1 MHLYNTVSQS
11 CEDVLNCDH
20 FCINGSSG
28 FKCACRHGYILALDG
43 RTCQGM
49 LNYVH
54 NCSVTASEYS
64 LQILMSVFYHTTTV
78 MIMLLAIIPKEA
90 LPALVM
96 KDIMAVV
103 TSVLV
108 SSNEYLTPKC
118 HLYGHF

>member
-1 MHLYNTVSQS
+1 MEEAVKVCTAMCY
-11 CEDVLNCDH
+11 
-20 FCINGSSG
+20 
-28 FKCACRHGYILALDG
+28 
-43 RTCQGM
+43 
-49 LNYVH
+49 

-64 LQILMSVFYHTTTV
+64 LVSLFEMQILMSVFYHTTTV

-118 HLYGHF
+118 YLYGHF